1 MNASQDTKCGPSVV
15 TETLRSLSDRARVC
29 HEKIDLLEAG
39 QGFNRAEVL
48 SEVGKLLDACQNL
61 RDAILS
67 EDNRASW
74 TTKGELSILVSRLDD
89 AAAKRR
95 RYLDLAQVLATGSV
109 SHRRERTRLERLT
122 LRDKAV
128 AELMEISE
136 QSAPPEL
143 PGPPAQNWL
152 EWACSLEDDAN
163 EPELHRLKNS
173 FPRLDDF
180 VRQLEID
187 WWHDGPIPESA
198 TQRPSPSAIIPVA
211 KNGLNGTRSNG
222 KVNGLSRQSVLPAEP
237 LFEEHSPIEARSLT
251 EAQSLIETES
261 LTEVQSQTE
270 EEPVAIA
277 ASIEAPA
284 AQERSEVVEQIEEVG
299 EVEAATESQEVE
311 SSDASPFAEEE
322 MVELPADT
330 LNPTKKGKV
339 SFFAWEQVEQFTR
352 RIEKSKVERKDVRT
366 IRALLAV
373 SHWLDPRDQ
382 NPMTHAKCGIRALT
396 GYPATSEPVYVS
408 PSDVMQY
415 IAEDDGLPL
424 LTGGA
429 DLLRWGLLQP
439 SERNF
444 QGVASVRRFT
454 VEHLKAWFSELFR
467 IALSD
472 KQIED
477 IFNLTSGIPY
487 LVGELHKLIIP
498 QPDDPPTWLG
508 LARWMEI
515 KTQFDKLLPQYAH
528 ELKKGTSAVRLTD
541 RELSLLNMVVIVST
555 DSTRETIVANLSEN
569 WEKYQHPEYRA
580 LSSRDEVSLAVLLEL
595 GLLPR
600 RNVMGGMPSKA
611 LVPVKHDDAIHK
623 VAELL

>member
-15 TETLRSLSDRARVC
+15 TETLRSLSDQAKIC

-39 QGFNRAEVL
+39 QALNRAEVL
-48 SEVGKLLDACQNL
+48 SEVSKLLDACQNL

-67 EDNRASW
+67 EDGAASW
-74 TTKGELSILVSRLDD
+74 STKSELKSLVGRLDD
-89 AAAKRR
+89 AAVKRR
-95 RYLDLAQVLATGSV
+95 RYLELAQVLATGTI

-136 QSAPPEL
+136 QVAPPEL
-143 PGPPAQNWL
+143 PGPVAEFWL
-152 EWACSLEDDAN
+152 EWACTLEDDAN
-163 EPELHRLKNS
+163 EPELQKLKGG

-187 WWHDGPIPESA
+187 WWHSGPVSEAIEK
-198 TQRPSPSAIIPVA
+198 RPSVSALIPVA
-211 KNGLNGTRSNG
+211 KTGSNGTRSNG
-222 KVNGLSRQSVLPAEP
+222 NSNDASKQPAPQAPPAVEEQAVIEDQVVIEEQAVAAEP
-237 LFEEHSPIEARSLT
+237 
-251 EAQSLIETES
+251 
-261 LTEVQSQTE
+261 
-270 EEPVAIA
+270 
-277 ASIEAPA
+277 SIEIPA
-284 AQERSEVVEQIEEVG
+284 LDGKADFIEEVEG
-299 EVEAATESQEVE
+299 AVEPETQSQDQ
-311 SSDASPFAEEE
+311 SANDASPFAEGEI
-322 MVELPADT
+322 VELPADT

-339 SFFAWEQVEQFTR
+339 SFFPWEQVEQFTR
-352 RIEKSKVERKDVRT
+352 RVEKSNVERKDART

-373 SHWLDPRDQ
+373 SHWLEPKDQ

-396 GYPATSEPVYVS
+396 GYPATSEPVYVA
-408 PSDVMQY
+408 PSDVMQF

-444 QGVASVRRFT
+444 QGVAAVRRFT
-454 VEHLKAWFSELFR
+454 VEHLKAWFSETYR

-472 KQIED
+472 KQIDD
-477 IFNLTSGIPY
+477 IFSLTSGIPY
-487 LVGELHKLIIP
+487 LVGELHRLIIP

-515 KTQFDKLLPQYAH
+515 KGQFEKLLPQYVH
-528 ELKKGTSAVRLTD
+528 DLKKGSPTVRLTD
-541 RELSLLNMVVIVST
+541 REISLLNMVVIVSA
-555 DSTRETIVANLSEN
+555 DSTRETLVANLSDN

-580 LSSRDEVSLAVLLEL
+580 LSSRDEVSIAVLLEL

-600 RNVMGGMPSKA
+600 RNVMGGVPSKA
-611 LVPVKHDDAIHK
+611 LVPVKHDDAIRK
-623 VAELL
+623 IAELL